1 VANLVI
7 EVKQKYSRG
16 AGRTISPAPC
26 AGCRFGGEEVAKN
39 EGVAFHDGASLHGD
53 GNREDRTDVDEGVE
67 FAVLAAS
74 IDAARQVAKKRGV

>member
-1 VANLVI
+1 VHRLSVRRRQ
-7 EVKQKYSRG
+7 E
-16 AGRTISPAPC
+16 GRK
-26 AGCRFGGEEVAKN
+26 RN

-74 IDAARQVAKKRGV
+74 IDAAPQVAKKRGV